1 MLVVVPMLVITE
13 QDENQ
18 WSFSNNYVRVFAEHF
33 KLEVKLRL
41 DKPQDR
47 LMLMLLMVIVV
58 VLVVAGKVGVYQE
71 PLESLVTEVC

>member
-1 MLVVVPMLVITE
+1 MVLVVVPMLVIPA

-18 WSFSNNYVRVFAEHF
+18 WSFSNNYVRVNCFAEHF
-33 KLEVKLRL
+33 KLEVKPRL
-41 DKPQDR
+41 DKPKDR

-58 VLVVAGKVGVYQE
+58 VGKVGVYQE

>member
-1 MLVVVPMLVITE
+1 MLVITE

-41 DKPQDR
+41 EKPQDR

-58 VLVVAGKVGVYQE
+58 GARGGWEGRGV
-71 PLESLVTEVC
+71 PGAIRIPCD